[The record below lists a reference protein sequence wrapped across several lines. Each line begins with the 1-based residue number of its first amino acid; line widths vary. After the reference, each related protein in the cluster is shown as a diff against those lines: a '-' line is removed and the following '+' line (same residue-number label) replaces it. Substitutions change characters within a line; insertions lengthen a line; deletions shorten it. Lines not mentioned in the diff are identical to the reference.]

1 MKNEENSPLWVHPV
15 LLIVGLIYGGNYVVA
30 KLATPEFIPPLA
42 FIILRV
48 FFASIIFVIIGFF
61 GVKERIQKPD
71 IPRLLLCALFGA
83 SLNQILFFQGLSMTS
98 AISSSVIM
106 TANPVIVLV
115 FSAILLRERI
125 TWIKTLGIALG
136 LAGALWLVARNGL
149 DFSNSSFIG
158 DLLVLMNATSYGI
171 YLVLVKPLMHKYH
184 PMTIMKWAFL
194 LANIIV
200 IPVGWQELMTI
211 DWSAL
216 PSVAWYSVLYV
227 VLGTTVLAYILN
239 ALALKHVNPSLV
251 GTYIYVQP
259 VFATAISMIFLN
271 ESPTWPVF
279 FATLLIFTGV
289 YFVSRPSSNR
299 KLKTETGE

>member
-1 MKNEENSPLWVHPV
+1 MKNQGNSPLWVHPV

-30 KLATPEFIPPLA
+30 KLATPEFIPPFA
-42 FIILRV
+42 FIVLRV
-48 FFASIIFVIIGFF
+48 FFASVIFVIIGFF
-61 GVKERIQKPD
+61 GVKERIRKAD
-71 IPRLLLCALFGA
+71 VPRLLLCALFGA
-83 SLNQILFFQGLSMTS
+83 SLNQILFFKGLTLTS
-98 AISSSVIM
+98 AISSSIIM

-125 TWIKTLGIALG
+125 TWIKTLGIAVG
-136 LAGALWLVARNGL
+136 LAGALLLVARNGF
-149 DFSNSSFIG
+149 DFSNGSFIG
-158 DLLVLMNATSYGI
+158 DLLVLGNATSYGI

-194 LANIIV
+194 LANIVV
-200 IPVGWQELMTI
+200 IPVGWSQLMTI
-211 DWSAL
+211 DWWVL
-216 PSVAWYSVLYV
+216 PPIAWYSILYV

-271 ESPTWPVF
+271 ETPTWPMF

-289 YFVSRPSSNR
+289 YFVSRPAAI
-299 KLKTETGE
+299 KTLKAEAGE

>member
-125 TWIKTLGIALG
+125 TWVKILGIALG

-271 ESPTWPVF
+271 ESPTWLVF

-289 YFVSRPSSNR
+289 YFVSRPSAIGN
-299 KLKTETGE
+299 